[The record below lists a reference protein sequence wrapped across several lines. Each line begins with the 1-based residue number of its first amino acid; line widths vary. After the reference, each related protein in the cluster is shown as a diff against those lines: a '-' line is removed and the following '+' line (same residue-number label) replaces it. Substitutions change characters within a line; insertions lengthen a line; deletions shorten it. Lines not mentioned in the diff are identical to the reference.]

1 MANDI
6 FFISV
11 LGTLMGIIGTGLGG
25 IIGCFI
31 KNTSNKVSSAFLQL
45 SAGVMTTVVCFDLLP
60 EGFKLADMKI
70 TLIGFIFG
78 VLTIL
83 VIEDIIIRLQ
93 KKTAKNTG
101 ENKKLFRIGFLIFI
115 GIMLHNLPEGL
126 AIGAGFGVSMHMGIT
141 LAIVI
146 ALHDVPEGIAIAL
159 PLRKAAT
166 GFFKPAGL
174 AILSGVPT
182 GIGALIGAL
191 VGGISEATIGISLGF
206 AGGAM
211 LYIVSGELIPESRDM
226 YKGRFSVLAYIV
238 GFIAGILVTSL

>member
-1 MANDI
+1 MANNI
-6 FFISV
+6 FYIS
-11 LGTLMGIIGTGLGG
+11 LFATMMGIAGTGLGG

-45 SAGVMTTVVCFDLLP
+45 SAGVMTSIVCFDLLP
-60 EGFKLADMKI
+60 EGFNLAGMEV
-70 TLIGFIFG
+70 TLIGFMLG
-78 VLTIL
+78 VLMIL
-83 VIEDIIIRLQ
+83 IIEDIVRRIQ
-93 KKTAKNTG
+93 NKTTKNSI

-126 AIGAGFGVSMHMGIT
+126 AIGAGFGVSIHMGIT

-146 ALHDVPEGIAIAL
+146 ALHDVPEGIAITL
-159 PLRKAAT
+159 PLRRAGTGFAKAT
-166 GFFKPAGL
+166 GL
-174 AILSGVPT
+174 AFLSGIPT
-182 GIGALIGAL
+182 GIGALIGAF
-191 VGGISEATIGISLGF
+191 VGGISEVTVGISLGF

-238 GFIAGILVTSL
+238 GFIAGIFVTSL

>member
-1 MANDI
+1 MANNI
-6 FFISV
+6 FYIS
-11 LGTLMGIIGTGLGG
+11 LIGTVMGILGTGLGG

-31 KNTSNKVSSAFLQL
+31 KNTSNKVSSSFLQL
-45 SAGVMTTVVCFDLLP
+45 SAGVMTAVVCFDLLP
-60 EGFKLADMKI
+60 EGFNLAGMEI
-70 TLIGFIFG
+70 TLLGFVFG
-78 VLTIL
+78 VITLLI
-83 VIEDIIIRLQ
+83 IEDIIRRIQ
-93 KKTAKNTG
+93 KKTVKNNG
-101 ENKKLFRIGFLIFI
+101 ENKKLFRVGFLIFI

-126 AIGAGFGVSMHMGIT
+126 AIGAGFGVSVHMGLT

-146 ALHDVPEGIAIAL
+146 ALHDIPEGIAIAL
-159 PLRKAAT
+159 PLRKAGT
-166 GFFKPAGL
+166 GFVKAAGL
-174 AILSGVPT
+174 AFLSGVPT

-191 VGGISEATIGISLGF
+191 VGGISEATVGISLGF

>member
-1 MANDI
+1 MANNI
-6 FFISV
+6 FYISLIGTV
-11 LGTLMGIIGTGLGG
+11 MGILGTGIGG

-45 SAGVMTTVVCFDLLP
+45 SAGVMTSVVCFDLLP
-60 EGFKLADMKI
+60 EGFNLAGMEI
-70 TLIGFIFG
+70 TLLGFMFG
-78 VLTIL
+78 VITLLI
-83 VIEDIIIRLQ
+83 IEDIIRRIQ
-93 KKTAKNTG
+93 KKTVKSNG
-101 ENKKLFRIGFLIFI
+101 DNKKLFRVGFLIFI

-126 AIGAGFGVSMHMGIT
+126 AIGAGFGVSVHMGLT

-159 PLRKAAT
+159 PLRKAGT
-166 GFFKPAGL
+166 GFVKAVGL
-174 AILSGVPT
+174 AFLSGVPT

-191 VGGISEATIGISLGF
+191 VGGISEATVGISLGF

-238 GFIAGILVTSL
+238 GFVAGILVTSL